1 MIGIAAERIYMKDE
15 YTIKVYKD
23 FVNNLYDRRPED
35 FYKDMISAII
45 RDYCENNTCS
55 YIDRLANERLGNVSK
70 TITVI
75 EGSILFELNSYYLD
89 GVSYYYCDLPMLPY
103 LRLKGTGRIVYH
115 PISVAFDE
123 KELSQVDIIMAREL
137 QQKLSPFRFRRKIKD
152 YVFRS
157 YSDKDS
163 EDQSAKNSE
172 RAEAVND
179 EKREALQAAKDEGE
193 KIIREAREDAR
204 RIRED
209 AEQEAERIKEEAKLR
224 LQDVTDSAQ
233 NSAQTII
240 RRTIDDYQQ
249 QIQDAWHRESE
260 IGMREDERYKTLSE
274 AKREFIDDTT
284 ALKRELR
291 DRMKE
296 TVDEIRA
303 IQDKL
308 EIEVN
313 KRQASIYHHEFTK
326 LADCFGQLYIIV
338 RKNPCLTDYILSEP
352 NDLSQ
357 DTLED
362 LKKLK
367 GSLNVIL
374 RKLENSMAS
383 FGMYV
388 YYPNPGDPYDD
399 VLHDLVLSDNAED
412 PYGMLVSECLTPGV
426 MLRGDTK
433 GEDETI
439 IRAVVSLEP
448 KGD

>member
-1 MIGIAAERIYMKDE
+1 MKDE

-55 YIDRLANERLGNVSK
+55 YIKRLGNVSN

-75 EGSILFELNSYYLD
+75 EGSILFELKSYYLD

-103 LRLKGTGRIVYH
+103 LYFKGRTIIYH

-123 KELSQVDIIMAREL
+123 KELLQVDIKMARDL
-137 QQKLSPFRFRRKIKD
+137 HQKLSSFSFRRKIKD

-157 YSDKDS
+157 YSDKGS

-179 EKREALQAAKDEGE
+179 EKREALQAAKDESE
-193 KIIREAREDAR
+193 KIIREAREEAR

-260 IGMREDERYKTLSE
+260 IGMREDERYKTLFE

-296 TVDEIRA
+296 TVDEMRA

-326 LADCFGQLYIIV
+326 IADCFGQLYIIV
-338 RKNPCLTDYILSEP
+338 RKNPFLTDYILSEP

-367 GSLNVIL
+367 SSLNVIL
-374 RKLENSMAS
+374 RKLESSMAS

-399 VLHDLVLSDNAED
+399 VLHDLVLSGDADD

>member
-55 YIDRLANERLGNVSK
+55 YIKRLGNVSN

-75 EGSILFELNSYYLD
+75 EGSILFELKSYYLD

-103 LRLKGTGRIVYH
+103 LYFKGRTIIYH

-123 KELSQVDIIMAREL
+123 KELLQVDIKMARDL
-137 QQKLSPFRFRRKIKD
+137 HQKLSSFSFRRKIKD

-157 YSDKDS
+157 YSDKGS

-179 EKREALQAAKDEGE
+179 EKREALQAAKDESE
-193 KIIREAREDAR
+193 KIIREAREEAR

-260 IGMREDERYKTLSE
+260 IGMREDERYKTLFE

-296 TVDEIRA
+296 TVDEMRA

-326 LADCFGQLYIIV
+326 IADCFGQLYIIV
-338 RKNPCLTDYILSEP
+338 RKNPFLTDYILSEP

-367 GSLNVIL
+367 SSLNVIL
-374 RKLENSMAS
+374 RKLESSMAS

-399 VLHDLVLSDNAED
+399 VLHDLVLSGDADD